1 MTGITSPSVVSTSA
15 SAATYVSTA
24 SSPSLRARESVS
36 VPVGRTDGSASPAP
50 GGNVRVVVR
59 VRKFLPRGTCRGS
72 CGRGIGLNLTAC
84 HRDRTQ
90 GRMSHR
96 DGPTHSNDT
105 AESTEAESG

>member
-72 CGRGIGLNLTAC
+72 CGRGIGSESNGLSQRSNAGQNVSS
-84 HRDRTQ
+84 RW
-90 GRMSHR
+90 
-96 DGPTHSNDT
+96 THT
-105 AESTEAESG
+105 LK